1 MGVGMNGHENDLL
14 NKIWD
19 DIKEVKQDI
28 KETKNKSQE
37 NAEQLAQTS
46 EKVEQLSIWVGNI
59 NNTIQTWTTTGC
71 PRGMEHNTRLITHDR
86 EIQEIKADVKEAL
99 NSKKEASMVGAGA
112 GSSMAV
118 IFNVIMSYFGK
129 G

>member
-1 MGVGMNGHENDLL
+1 MNGHENDLL

-37 NAEQLAQTS
+37 NAEQLAKTS
-46 EKVEQLSIWVGNI
+46 EKVEQLSLWVGNI
-59 NNTIQTWTTTGC
+59 NNTIQDWTTSGC
-71 PRGMEHNTRLITHDR
+71 PRGMEHNTRLVTHDR

-99 NSKKEASMVGAGA
+99 NSKRDASIIGAGA
-112 GSSMAV
+112 GTGMTVLINSLLAW
-118 IFNVIMSYFGK
+118 FTK